1 MTTLEIKLP
10 DELARKAQEAGLL
23 SPEGIERVLR
33 EELRRA
39 AGRRLLA
46 IADRL
51 QAANIPPMSEEELN
65 AEIKAVREQ
74 MRNER
79 ARRR

>member
-1 MTTLEIKLP
+1 MAELTVTLP

-23 SPEGIERVLR
+23 NSEGVERALR
-33 EELRRA
+33 EALKRE
-39 AGRRLLA
+39 AGRRLLE

-51 QAANIPPMSEEELN
+51 QTASIPPMSEEELN
-65 AEIKAVREQ
+65 AEVKAVREE

-79 ARRR
+79 ARRP

>member
-1 MTTLEIKLP
+1 MTELTVTLP

-23 SPEGIERVLR
+23 NSAGVERALR
-33 EELRRA
+33 ETLKRE
-39 AGRRLLA
+39 AGRKLLE

-51 QAANIPPMSEEELN
+51 QAANIPPMTEEELN
-65 AEIKAVREQ
+65 SEIKSVREE

-79 ARRR
+79 ARRP